1 MLHPLAMKEIA
12 EVQVSFNYARVILAP
27 AIDYGIPNF
36 MAKTANGN
44 GSTSGLNS
52 GRV

>member
-1 MLHPLAMKEIA
+1 MLHPLAMKEIT
-12 EVQVSFNYARVILAP
+12 EVQVSFNYARAIWAS
-27 AIDYGIPNF
+27 AIDHGTPNF

-52 GRV
+52 R